1 MIIIGGAGTGGGS
14 GSSGRGFLSR
24 VVNNLQR
31 SGARR
36 GGRVGRFFSSWNARS
51 DRRQFR
57 KNHTMG
63 F

>member
-1 MIIIGGAGTGGGS
+1 MIIIGGGQ
-14 GSSGRGFLSR
+14 GSSSRGFFGRLVNR
-24 VVNNLQR
+24 VQR

-36 GGRVGRFFSSWNARS
+36 GGRVGRFFSAWNARS